1 MSIAFLVSYYYGILE
16 LLYFILILFYFL
28 DDEKVYD
35 IMLHA

>member
-1 MSIAFLVSYYYGILE
+1 MSIAFLVSYYYDILE
-16 LLYFILILFYFL
+16 LLYFILILL